1 MISDHYDKK
10 WDEEYKKIIQQPHP
24 GTLYP
29 PTTIMPIDTS
39 GMAPIFTQISRTE
52 FENLKKQ
59 VEEMRELLT
68 KALAYDR
75 MTNQAEC
82 SNEEKLDRLEKVA
95 KFVGIDCDDLFKELR
110 KVHAKKPRKRRR
122 KTTRKTLPNL

>member
-10 WDEEYKKIIQQPHP
+10 WDEYKKIIQQPGP
-24 GTLYP
+24 GQGPFYP
-29 PTTIMPIDTS
+29 PTTIVPIDASTVTTTF
-39 GMAPIFTQISRTE
+39 IQISRTE

-110 KVHAKKPRKRRR
+110 KVHAKKPRKRR
-122 KTTRKTLPNL
+122 TRRVKR